1 MGLKIPD
8 NAICLVP
15 GCEREPT
22 HIFSLRMRRQDS
34 GADWAPNTEAYFC
47 TPCAI
52 EGCRIE
58 VMYEP
63 VKTGEVDVQVGA
75 FRSSGIARR
84 VTRIR

>member
-8 NAICLVP
+8 DATCLVP
-15 GCEREPT
+15 GCKREPT

-34 GADWAPNTEAYFC
+34 GADWAPDTRAYFC
-47 TPCAI
+47 TPCAT

-63 VKTGEVDVQVGA
+63 MKTGQVDAQVVACLPWGK
-75 FRSSGIARR
+75 SRR
-84 VTRIR
+84 ITQIR